1 MKFNWRQTTEIIALL
16 SVVVSLLF
24 VGFELRMN
32 REVASTDSAGT
43 GAAVSPEI
51 INLIATHP
59 SIWMRG
65 CADEEL
71 TKEEEMVF
79 GGLVR
84 AVDRHLFFRFLRAR
98 DGILELDPFL
108 MARDVARLR
117 ANFPGFDRKW
127 KEIRSTYSNEGAGVG
142 FEGAIEQ
149 GYELLSRTVEPN
161 MYDSSLCGL
170 SVL

>member
-1 MKFNWRQTTEIIALL
+1 MKISWRYIAEIIALL

-32 REVASTDSAGT
+32 REVANTDSAGT
-43 GAAVSPEI
+43 AATVTPE
-51 INLIATHP
+51 LIDLLISHP

-71 TKEEEMVF
+71 TGEEEVVF

-98 DGILELDPFL
+98 DGILSLDPTN
-108 MARDVARLR
+108 MARDIARQR
-117 ANFPGFDRKW
+117 ALYPGFDRKW
-127 KEIRSTYSNEGAGVG
+127 KEIRASNDTAGG
-142 FEGAIEQ
+142 EFERTVEEQ
-149 GYELLSRTVEPN
+149 YEILSRTLEPN

-170 SVL
+170 SEL